1 MSGARLAAHAVRLLG
16 PVEGP
21 VAIAVPPR
29 LGAHLGTHL
38 LPGDAA
44 LALAGEERDETAV
57 AAIRARYHLDRPVV
71 VQYAIWMGK
80 VLRGDLGESLRN
92 RLPVGAPI
100 VLLDHSQ
107 PRAPWRRAIGALH
120 LAARG
125 LWPSRARYPAA
136 RELAALGFTV
146 ERLRL
151 ACGERAQL
159 VVARRPAP

>member
-1 MSGARLAAHAVRLLG
+1 HDARRVPRASGDPRGVHDPDRAAVSGARLAAHAVRLLG

-38 LPGDAA
+38 SAAAEGDVPTAA
-44 LALAGEERDETAV
+44 VV
-57 AAIRARYHLDRPVV
+57 AF
-71 VQYAIWMGK
+71 
-80 VLRGDLGESLRN
+80 LGS
-92 RLPVGAPI
+92 
-100 VLLDHSQ
+100 
-107 PRAPWRRAIGALH
+107 
-120 LAARG
+120 ARG
-125 LWPSRARYPAA
+125 
-136 RELAALGFTV
+136 LAALGFTV